1 MSLCKQL
8 NYLKH
13 HSPKDMVN
21 ITMRLR
27 NILKIDCFPRPLLK
41 KIELWMR
48 IQFQTNCLL
57 HFIIYPF
64 FLLLSRVGKKF
75 RLWSVSPAGGMTSGL
90 VGEIEHQ
97 VLPSI
102 PPWCT
107 ILLTLVAILVG
118 LAIRSHMSV
127 VPCLIIIS
135 LFLCCLSLLHLIELL
150 LLHLAMCKCLS
161 TFGTM
166 QPCLVRL
173 WTSPSPPRDFLRC
186 LVLCGFA
193 SFLFGWHVHEKAIM
207 MVTIPLW

>member
-1 MSLCKQL
+1 
-8 NYLKH
+8 
-13 HSPKDMVN
+13 
-21 ITMRLR
+21 
-27 NILKIDCFPRPLLK
+27 
-41 KIELWMR
+41 MR
-48 IQFQTNCLL
+48 IQFQTNFLL
-57 HFIIYPF
+57 PFIICPF

-75 RLWSVSPAGGMTSGL
+75 GLWSVSPAGGMTSGL
-90 VGEIEHQ
+90 VGEMEHQ

-118 LAIRSHMSV
+118 LAIRSYMSV
-127 VPCLIIIS
+127 VYNKS
-135 LFLCCLSLLHLIELL
+135 VFLLSFTLHLIELL
-150 LLHLAMCKCLS
+150 LLHLVMCKCLS